1 MSSKGE
7 GSPSGLQHA
16 PKPERRASGQV
27 SFLDQALWKR
37 FAGAGTSEAF
47 LSSWLALQ
55 CRLITGATS
64 AVLVLGEPDKG
75 PFAPAAAWPEEESAS
90 ARLSAVVEL
99 ALAER
104 RSVIQGDD
112 GEQQGTPSQESI
124 VGYPLVIQGQLYGVV
139 AIEIAGGR
147 ASGGLRSLV
156 RQLQWGASWIEVLLH
171 RRRQETERND
181 LERTATALDLV
192 AAALGH
198 QGFRAAC
205 NATVTELATRLDCDQ
220 VAVGFVS
227 RGRCAVAAL
236 SHAAQ
241 FGRRMDLIRNIGA
254 AMDEA
259 IDQECMILFPP
270 PGEGDYHV
278 MRAHGELTRAHD
290 TGPVLTIPLGVENR
304 LFGAITFER
313 PQGAEFDQAAVEL
326 CDCVAAVIG
335 PLLEEKRRNDRLVLW
350 KLLESFWTQLKRLF
364 GPHYVGRKLA
374 TAIVLAL
381 VAFFSVA
388 EGDYRITS
396 PATLEGLVQRAIVAP
411 FDGYIASQGARAGE
425 TVRKGDV
432 LAALD
437 DKDLALERLRWSMTR
452 RQRQTE
458 YSRALAARNRADINI
473 IKAQI
478 EQADAQIQLLDEQI
492 IRTKLAAP
500 FDGIV
505 VSGDLSQSVGASVR
519 RGEEVFKIAPL
530 ESYRVI
536 LEVDESEITD
546 LKVGQSGYLLASSIP
561 EEPLA
566 YRIAKIT
573 PVTEAREGRNYFRV
587 EADLQD
593 ANARLRPGMEGVAKT
608 HIERRLLIWTWT
620 YKLIDWLR
628 LKLWAWWP

>member
-7 GSPSGLQHA
+7 GSPLGLRHA
-16 PKPERRASGQV
+16 PKPGHRTSGQV

-37 FAGAGTSEAF
+37 FSAAKTSEAF

-75 PFAPAAAWPEEESAS
+75 PFAPAASWPDEESAS

-99 ALAER
+99 ATAER

-112 GEQQGTPSQESI
+112 GEPQGTPPQECL
-124 VGYPLVIQGQLYGVV
+124 VAYPLLIQGQLYGVV
-139 AIEIAGGR
+139 AIEIAGQP
-147 ASGGLRSLV
+147 SGGARSLV

-171 RRRQETERND
+171 RQRQETEKDD

-198 QGFRAAC
+198 QGFNAAC

-227 RGRCAVAAL
+227 RGRCAVTAL

-241 FGRRMDLIRNIGA
+241 FGRRMDLVRNIGA

-259 IDQECMILFPP
+259 IDQGCVILFPP
-270 PGEGDYHV
+270 PEDGEYNV
-278 MRAHGELTRAHD
+278 MRAHGELMRAHG
-290 TGPVLTIPLGVENR
+290 TGPVLTIPLGIENR

-313 PQGAEFDQAAVEL
+313 PQGAAFDQAAIEL

-350 KLLESFWTQLKRLF
+350 KLLESLWNQVKRLL

-374 TAIVLAL
+374 TAALLAL
-381 VAFFSVA
+381 VVFFSVA

-396 PATLEGLVQRAIVAP
+396 PATLEGLIQRAIVAP
-411 FDGYIASQGARAGE
+411 FDGYVASQGTRAGE
-425 TVRKGDV
+425 TVAKGDV
-432 LAALD
+432 LATLD

-458 YSRALAARNRADINI
+458 YSRALAARNRADTNI
-473 IKAQI
+473 IRAQI

-492 IRTKLAAP
+492 TRTKLAAP
-500 FDGIV
+500 FNGIV
-505 VSGDLSQSVGASVR
+505 VSGDLSQSVGASVQ
-519 RGEEVFKIAPL
+519 RGEELFKIAPL

-546 LKVGQSGYLLASSIP
+546 LQVGQVGHLLVSSIP

-566 YRIAKIT
+566 YRIGKIT

-587 EADLQD
+587 EADLLD
-593 ANARLRPGMEGVAKT
+593 ANERLRPGMEGVAKT
-608 HIERRLLIWTWT
+608 HVERRLLIWTWT

>member
-7 GSPSGLQHA
+7 GSPSGLKHA

-37 FAGAGTSEAF
+37 FAGARTSEAF

-55 CRLITGATS
+55 CRLITGTTS
-64 AVLVLGEPDKG
+64 GVLVLGEPDKG
-75 PFAPAAAWPEEESAS
+75 PFAPAASWPDEESAS
-90 ARLSAVVEL
+90 ERLSAVVEL
-99 ALAER
+99 AVAER

-112 GEQQGTPSQESI
+112 GEQQGAASQEST
-124 VGYPLVIQGQLYGVV
+124 VAYPLLIQGQLYGVV
-139 AIEIAGGR
+139 AIETAAR
-147 ASGGLRSLV
+147 PSGGVRSLV

-171 RRRQETERND
+171 RQRQDSERND

-198 QGFRAAC
+198 RGFRAAC

-227 RGRCAVAAL
+227 RGRCAVTAL

-254 AMDEA
+254 AMDES
-259 IDQECMILFPP
+259 IDQECIILFPP
-270 PGEGDYHV
+270 PEEGDYHV
-278 MRAHGELTRAHD
+278 VRAHGELMRAHD
-290 TGPVLTIPLGVENR
+290 TGPVLTIPLGIENR

-326 CDCVAAVIG
+326 CDCVAAVVG
-335 PLLEEKRRNDRLVLW
+335 PLLEEKRRNDRLILW
-350 KLLESFWTQLKRLF
+350 KLLESLWTQVKRLF

-374 TAIVLAL
+374 TAAVLAL
-381 VAFFSVA
+381 VVFFSVA

-411 FDGYIASQGARAGE
+411 FDGYVASQGARAGE
-425 TVRKGDV
+425 TVGKGDV
-432 LAALD
+432 LATLD
-437 DKDLALERLRWSMTR
+437 DKDLALERLRWSTTR
-452 RQRQTE
+452 RQRQSE
-458 YSRALAARNRADINI
+458 YSRALAARDRADINI
-473 IKAQI
+473 IRAQI
-478 EQADAQIQLLDEQI
+478 EQAEAQIQLLDEQI
-492 IRTKLAAP
+492 ARTKLAAP

-505 VSGDLSQSVGASVR
+505 VSGDLSQSVGASVQ
-519 RGEEVFKIAPL
+519 RGEELFKIAPL
-530 ESYRVI
+530 EAYRVI
-536 LEVDESEITD
+536 LEVDEAEITD
-546 LKVGQSGYLLASSIP
+546 LQVGQSGHLLVSSIP

-566 YRIAKIT
+566 YRVRKIT

-587 EADLQD
+587 EAELED
-593 ANARLRPGMEGVAKT
+593 AIDRLRPGMEGVAKT
-608 HIERRLLIWTWT
+608 HIGRRLLIWTWS

-628 LKLWAWWP
+628 LQLWAWRP